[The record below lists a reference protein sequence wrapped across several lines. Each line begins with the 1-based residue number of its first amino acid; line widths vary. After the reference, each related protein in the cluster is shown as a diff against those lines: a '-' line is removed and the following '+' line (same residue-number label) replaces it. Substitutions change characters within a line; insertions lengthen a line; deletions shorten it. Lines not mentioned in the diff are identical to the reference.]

1 MKVEIW
7 SDIACPFCYIG
18 KRLFEK
24 GLAQFEHKDQVEV
37 IYRSFQ
43 LDPNAE
49 KNPKHDVYDLVAG
62 KYGVSRERSIQLHE
76 NLVMQAAAQ
85 GLEFNFEHAIPANSL
100 DAHRLIHYAGMH
112 GKRTEAAE
120 LLFKAYFTDSKHI
133 GELET
138 LKGVAADAG
147 LNPAEVETM
156 LASDAFKAEVQAEC
170 NEAAALGANGVP
182 FFVINRKYA
191 VAGALE
197 SDVFLDVLTKSW
209 EEEKP
214 LIILDPSS
222 KAGQS
227 GLCTDDS
234 CGIDEGEQK

>member
-24 GLAQFEHKDQVEV
+24 GLDQFEHKDQVEV
-37 IYRSFQ
+37 VYRSFQ

-49 KNPKHDVYDLVAG
+49 KYPKHDVYGLVAD

-76 NLVMQAAAQ
+76 NLVQQAAAQ
-85 GLEFNFEHAIPANSL
+85 GLTFNFEHAIPANSL
-100 DAHRLIHYAGMH
+100 DAHRLIHFAGMH
-112 GKRTEAAE
+112 GKRTEVAE

-133 GELET
+133 AEMDT
-138 LKGVAADAG
+138 LREIAAEAG
-147 LNPAEVETM
+147 LNPDEVETM
-156 LASDAFKAEVQAEC
+156 LGGDAFMAEVQAESS
-170 NEAAALGANGVP
+170 EATMLGANGVP

-191 VAGALE
+191 VAGALQ
-197 SDVFLDVLTKSW
+197 SDVFLDVLQKGW

-222 KAGQS
+222 TGS
-227 GLCTDDS
+227 TGVCTDDA
-234 CGIDEGEQK
+234 CGIGENEQN